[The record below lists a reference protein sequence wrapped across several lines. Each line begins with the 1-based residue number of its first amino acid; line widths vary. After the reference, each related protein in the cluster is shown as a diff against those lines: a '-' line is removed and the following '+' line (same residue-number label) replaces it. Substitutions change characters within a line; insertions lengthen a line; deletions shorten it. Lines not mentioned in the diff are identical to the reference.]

1 MIRLR
6 GLLLP
11 FRIPTIRA
19 TMLAAL
25 LIVGT
30 AGTAR
35 PAEGPSGRV
44 ELELVGDARGAALD
58 FHQWVEAIKAAG
70 IENVRLRTSRTP
82 VEPEMQSRG
91 DAGQR
96 VYTVV
101 GVVSGDVLIL
111 PDGRYRRS
119 ELRRLAQRL
128 DELAHLGPPDQR
140 ETRGAFGLSAKQ
152 TDLLL
157 ADAAKPVAFSTA
169 GLPRRQAVEKLVGAL
184 GFPVRFDP
192 GTAEALGQDGDVVA
206 EELLGVSRTTA
217 LACLLRPAGLCLVPR
232 NAGGETVAYAVVR
245 SAPGLEIWPIGW
257 EPKKPARE
265 YLPGLFEIKDVNV
278 QGVSVAD
285 VLSAVGKQLSVPV
298 LLDHNALARH
308 GIDPAKA
315 PAAHP
320 PGRTTYSSALRKM
333 LFSAGLKFEV
343 RLDEAEK
350 PLLWVTTLKA
360 M

>member
-1 MIRLR
+1 MIAPSGLR
-6 GLLLP
+6 RP
-11 FRIPTIRA
+11 FRAPTIPA
-19 TMLAAL
+19 TILAAL
-25 LIVGT
+25 LL
-30 AGTAR
+30 AGAAGAAR
-35 PAEGPSGRV
+35 SAEGPPGRV
-44 ELELVGDARGAALD
+44 ELELVGDARGAALE
-58 FHQWVEAIKAAG
+58 FHQWVEAIRAAG
-70 IENVRLRTSRTP
+70 IENVRLRTSQTP
-82 VEPEMQSRG
+82 VEPEIQSRG

-111 PDGRYRRS
+111 PDGRYRRA

-128 DELAHLGPPDQR
+128 DELARLGPPDQR
-140 ETRGAFGLSAKQ
+140 ATPGAFGLSAKQ
-152 TDLLL
+152 TELLL

-169 GLPRRQAVEKLVGAL
+169 GLPRRQAVDKLAGAL

-192 GTAEALGQDGDVVA
+192 GADEALAQDGDVVA
-206 EELLGVSRTTA
+206 EELLGVSRATA

-232 NAGGETVAYAVVR
+232 DAGGASVVYAVVR
-245 SAPGLEIWPIGW
+245 AAPGLEIWPIGW

-285 VLSAVGKQLSVPV
+285 VLSAVGKQLAVPV
-298 LLDHNALARH
+298 LFDHNALARH
-308 GIDPAKA
+308 GIDAAKA

>member
-1 MIRLR
+1 MMAPCGGSRPL
-6 GLLLP
+6 
-11 FRIPTIRA
+11 
-19 TMLAAL
+19 LAATIPAVL
-25 LIVGT
+25 RAVMLVAAM
-30 AGTAR
+30 AGAAR
-35 PAEGPSGRV
+35 CAEGPPTRV
-44 ELELVGDARGAALD
+44 ELEVVGDSRGAALE
-58 FHQWVEAIKAAG
+58 FHQWVEALRAVG
-70 IENVRLRTSRTP
+70 IENIRLRTSQTP
-82 VEPEMQSRG
+82 VEPEIQSRG
-91 DAGQR
+91 DAGGR

-101 GVVSGDVLIL
+101 GVVSGDALVL
-111 PDGRYRRS
+111 PDGRYRRAD
-119 ELRRLAQRL
+119 LRRLAQRL
-128 DELAHLGPPDQR
+128 DELARLGPPEER
-140 ETRGAFGLSAKQ
+140 EARGAFGLSAKQ

-169 GLPRRQAVEKLVGAL
+169 GLPRRQAVEKLAGTL

-192 GTAEALGQDGDVVA
+192 GAAEALGQDGDVVA
-206 EELLGVSRTTA
+206 EELFGVARATA

-232 NAGGETVAYAVVR
+232 DAGGASVVYAVVR
-245 SAPGLEIWPIGW
+245 SAPGLEIWPVGW
-257 EPKKPARE
+257 EPKRPARE
-265 YLPGLFEIKDVNV
+265 YLPGLFDIKDVNV

-285 VLSAVGKQLSVPV
+285 VLSAIGKQLSVPV

-308 GIDPAKA
+308 GIDPAKS